1 MKALHFGAGN
11 IGRGFIGKT
20 LSESG
25 FDVVFA
31 DLNQDIIDFIN
42 YNKEYSVRIIGNEN
56 NIINIKKVS
65 AIHSNNPNII
75 KIISSVD
82 LITTAVGPSAL
93 DRIAPV
99 IISGIIL
106 KIKNKCIK
114 PLNIIA
120 CENKIKA
127 SSFLKKE
134 ILKQLPIK
142 HYNYLNKYIGF
153 IDCSIDTIIP
163 VINPNDYS
171 SLIVEDFKEWIVNIS
186 QFKGTVPKIIDMKLS
201 NNLDAFIER
210 KLFTLN
216 TGHAIAAYLGSIK
229 KYKTIQEAISDEQ
242 IRIIVQLAMEESG
255 SVLIKRYKFNKND
268 HLNYIKKIFL
278 RLENPLLSDSLE
290 RIARNPLQKLGKEER
305 LIKPFLGSIKYH
317 LPYSNLVKGIAAAL
331 HYQNPNDL
339 ESIQI
344 ASLIKKQGLKE
355 TLINIYDFSENS
367 EEINSIISEYNIIIE
382 QLVKNNLL

>member
-25 FDVVFA
+25 FNVIFS
-31 DLNQDIIDFIN
+31 DLNQDIIDSIN
-42 YNKEYSVRIIGNEN
+42 YNKEYSVKIIGNED
-56 NIINIKKVS
+56 NIIYVKKVS
-65 AIHSNNPNII
+65 AIHPHNPNII
-75 KIISSVD
+75 KIITSVD
-82 LITTAVGPSAL
+82 LITTAVGPNSL
-93 DRIAPV
+93 DKIAPI

-106 KIKNKCIK
+106 KIKNKSIK

-120 CENKIKA
+120 CENKMKA

-134 ILKQLPIK
+134 ILKKLPIK
-142 HYNYLNKYIGF
+142 YYNYLNKYIGF

-163 VINPNDYS
+163 FINHNNYS

-201 NNLDAFIER
+201 DNLDAFIER

-216 TGHAIAAYLGSIK
+216 TGHAVAAYLGLIK

-242 IRIIVQLAMEESG
+242 IRIIVQCSMEESG
-255 SVLIKRYKFNKND
+255 SVLIKRYKFNKDD

-278 RLENPLLSDSLE
+278 RLENPFLSDSLE

-305 LIKPFLGSIKYH
+305 LIKPFLGSVKYH

-339 ESIQI
+339 ESMQI
-344 ASLIKKQGLKE
+344 ASLIKRQGLKK
-355 TLINIYDFSENS
+355 TLIKICGFSENS
-367 EEINSIISEYNIIIE
+367 EEINAIILEYNLIIKK
-382 QLVKNNLL
+382 LSKK